1 VLRRIAAL
9 VGVLVL
15 FFVLFAVFTP
25 MQTEELTREQAVEL
39 VLNDLDEL
47 TAKGALVSFLS
58 IDESEDYAW
67 VMELK
72 IVTEPYSRCP
82 KVEKRYYTF
91 SPFGYRPEQVLLDCV
106 PRPPLIYPEEAL
118 IAAGKDYCIAS
129 LDAPKGCAF
138 RLKDFESGY
147 ARTYCPWLAE
157 DEFNEFA
164 SGFNELV
171 WITQWSAGGDLV
183 FISLND
189 DGSVLSR
196 SDLTG
201 ACSSN

>member
-1 VLRRIAAL
+1 MLRRIGVL

-25 MQTEELTREQAVEL
+25 VQTEELTREQAVEL

-47 TAKGALVSFLS
+47 TVKGAFVSFLS
-58 IDESEDYAW
+58 IEESEDYAW
-67 VMELK
+67 LMELK
-72 IVTEPYSRCP
+72 IVTEPHSKCP

-91 SPFGYRPEQVLLDCV
+91 TPFGYRPEQVLLDCV

-129 LDAPKGCAF
+129 LDMPKGCAF

-157 DEFNEFA
+157 AEFNEFA
-164 SGFNELV
+164 SNFNESV
-171 WITQWSAGGDLV
+171 WITQWSAGNELV
-183 FISLND
+183 FIALND
-189 DGSVLSR
+189 DGSVLNR

-201 ACSSN
+201 AC